1 MFFFSSSRRHTS
13 VTCDWSSDVCSSDLC
28 LIFTE
33 PTLDAWKIDY
43 RLIAE
48 PLQFDEI
55 GAHWTACRDAAVP
68 GAILLRSE
76 ERRVGK
82 ECRFRWSAWHS
93 NIQRADT
100 DWWLTQRRCM

>member
-1 MFFFSSSRRHTS
+1 MSRPISIPTLNSAAPQLTAREGVFDGYEEKQLPDGDL
-13 VTCDWSSDVCSSDLC
+13 VTVDTLPGDTC

-48 PLQFDEI
+48 PSQFDEI

-68 GAILLRSE
+68 GAILLAE
-76 ERRVGK
+76 GK
-82 ECRFRWSAWHS
+82 A
-93 NIQRADT
+93 
-100 DWWLTQRRCM
+100 